1 MEPAVD
7 GRSPPGAAE
16 ARRERAKPAIAG
28 RVLSREAIWAGVE
41 VNQLY
46 AAGSLLSRPDYD
58 DVVIERSIAG
68 LCGYPPCPNPL
79 PVDRNRRGRFRIS
92 LREHRVYDLEET
104 YNYCSE
110 SCVVRSQT
118 FRMSLNSERVSDLS
132 EAKIE
137 QILRLFGPSK
147 IGGEE
152 LEEGLDLATKSLS
165 IKEKVDAGAGEVSLD
180 EWLRPANAIE
190 GYVPQH
196 DRIGGNEEC
205 QADAFGKICGHQERV
220 PPYPEGAA
228 REREGARERASKG
241 GWERGREGGR
251 ERGRE
256 RGSEGARE
264 RGSEGARERGSEG
277 AREGGSERGS
287 ELARERGREGAS
299 EGGSEGG
306 SEQGREGAS
315 EGGRERASAR
325 EGGSKGASE
334 RERKSCKFESLFR
347 ILGHASEEGAWTRRM
362 IRSISLRRR
371 LLGSRGVVPNF
382 VSRHNSIKM
391 TEGEVPV
398 ASSKFVSNET
408 DGIHSK
414 DYSAVKQ
421 DASKMISG
429 NIDFPTSIIVGNEF
443 DNWNASVP
451 TGQDISHMIAKQLEN
466 VVLEEKNT
474 RKNTSS
480 LRPSRLKHHKN
491 SKDASF
497 DTENLSVVKGRS
509 VDDSG
514 VMENQS
520 SKRPSKLSRP
530 KAKKKDAGENNEK
543 LVIESFAGI
552 RDEDDA
558 LYSNQPTP
566 TEVLSEEKT
575 KSQGKILKSSLKASG
590 SKVGSHSVKWA
601 DEENAVLE
609 DKKIILQESSKEDY
623 DISERFTSA
632 EACAAALIQAAESVA
647 SGKTEVEDAVSE
659 AGILIFPQSQPLQGE
674 KEYNDDIHEL
684 DLGIVKWP
692 KKTVLL
698 DTDMF
703 EVEDSWHDTTPE
715 GFSLHLSPF
724 ATLWM
729 ALFGWIN
736 SSSLA
741 YIYGYDGSSHQKFLL
756 VNGKEYP
763 AKVMLRDGQSLEIR
777 QALDGFIC
785 RILPAFVK
793 DQMISVPVSTME
805 KFMGCLLDTMSFMDA
820 IPSFKIRQWHVIVFL
835 FIEALCV
842 HRLPILSTHFMSKGP
857 QLQQILNAAQ
867 ISSEEYEIMR
877 DLILPFGGSADLPI

>member
-1 MEPAVD
+1 MNESGTGDGFGWEAVTV
-7 GRSPPGAAE
+7 AE
-16 ARRERAKPAIAG
+16 VAKERG
-28 RVLSREAIWAGVE
+28 GVSGGDYSFVE
-41 VNQLY
+41 GSQLY

-68 LCGYPPCPNPL
+68 ICGYPPCPNPL

-152 LEEGLDLATKSLS
+152 LEEGLDLATKNLS
-165 IKEKVDAGAGEVSLD
+165 IKEKEDAGAGEVSLD

-196 DRIGGNEEC
+196 DRIGGSLKNIEEPSPAVTKAMRKKAEADLVC
-205 QADAFGKICGHQERV
+205 IHGRCCEAQTRQKLLASKYKTPMKRSNTFVEEGVIVAGEELKRRHLEKEAAKKKKLAIADAAPQ
-220 PPYPEGAA
+220 
-228 REREGARERASKG
+228 
-241 GWERGREGGR
+241 
-251 ERGRE
+251 
-256 RGSEGARE
+256 
-264 RGSEGARERGSEG
+264 
-277 AREGGSERGS
+277 
-287 ELARERGREGAS
+287 
-299 EGGSEGG
+299 
-306 SEQGREGAS
+306 
-315 EGGRERASAR
+315 
-325 EGGSKGASE
+325 
-334 RERKSCKFESLFR
+334 RKSTPFGESSTAGKDMEVSLDMENPKYADEMTS
-347 ILGHASEEGAWTRRM
+347 ILQLVEDETIAV
-362 IRSISLRRR
+362 LKD
-371 LLGSRGVVPNF
+371 LGMLKPPVPNF
-382 VSRHNSIKM
+382 VRRHNSRKM

-414 DYSAVKQ
+414 DYSAVKE

-474 RKNTSS
+474 RKN
-480 LRPSRLKHHKN
+480 
-491 SKDASF
+491 AI
-497 DTENLSVVKGRS
+497 VKARS

-552 RDEDDA
+552 RDEDNA

-566 TEVLSEEKT
+566 TEVFSKNVKVVYSKKMASSNDHAVKVHKHKVLSEEKT
-575 KSQGKILKSSLKASG
+575 KSQGKILKSSLKPSG

-601 DEENAVLE
+601 DEENAVE
-609 DKKIILQESSKEDY
+609 DKKIILKESSKEDY
-623 DISERFTSA
+623 VISERFTSA

-724 ATLWM
+724 ATMWM

-741 YIYGYDGSSHQKFLL
+741 YIYGYDGSSHQKFML

-835 FIEALCV
+835 FIEALSV